1 MAGLGPIPQLV
12 EWMSTM
18 TKDYMSPQ
26 QVCAL
31 LTFVEF
37 CKRQEVP
44 IFANFSNFVLCLC
57 PGGYQQVAKF
67 SD

>member
-12 EWMSTM
+12 EWMTKM

-44 IFANFSNFVLCLC
+44 IFALAGTNKLRIFLTEIFPFST
-57 PGGYQQVAKF
+57 
-67 SD
+67 

>member
-12 EWMSTM
+12 EWMTKM

-44 IFANFSNFVLCLC
+44 FLPIFALCLC
-57 PGGYQQVAKF
+57 
-67 SD
+67 